1 MSTTASSANA
11 GIADDDRY
19 DLGLA
24 VVLRVVAQRWW
35 LILIVVALSAGMT
48 VRRANAV
55 SYMYE
60 ASTQV
65 AVTEASRDWVFGVAG
80 VEATDPI
87 RTIETQIQIAQSHPV
102 WEGAWERLGVERSKQ
117 ISHYAVETAGVS
129 DVLVFKVQS
138 ADPRLAEDAAI
149 AFAEAYVDVRKK
161 QVSTEL
167 HTLADFLT
175 ERSAAYQEDVSIL
188 DARIAELAG
197 REQDEE
203 FYRLLASAASA
214 NEALQAS
221 VLIEGGRSD
230 PELARLIAAREA
242 ALTLALEL
250 EKRADEVNLEA
261 ALLGTGPYLVDGV
274 AYAAGPLGT
283 PFARQMTVSVFAGLV
298 AGIALA
304 FVADY
309 LDDRLRRRERI
320 ERELVGIAVLGATPR
335 DRTLRRKGAG
345 VASMIRPV
353 SATADAYRSIRS
365 ALLARSEHSPVQT
378 LLITSPRQ
386 REGKT
391 VVAAELAT
399 VMARGGR
406 SVVLVDAN
414 LRKPRLHQRFGI
426 DPQPG
431 LSAVLVGEH
440 GLGSCLIEIPMSG
453 TTGRLRVLPAGAT
466 PDGVTRVLDGGRTV
480 EVLRALQADSD
491 LVIIDTTHLNSIADA
506 QVLAGVVDAVVV
518 VARRK
523 VTKRRQL
530 AVALTAVSKS
540 GVPVVWTVLNGFAD
554 RDRSIGSI
562 APRRAAEVVKIEK
575 IDLDTLGV
583 S

>member
-1 MSTTASSANA
+1 M
-11 GIADDDRY
+11 
-19 DLGLA
+19 
-24 VVLRVVAQRWW
+24 VLRVVAQRWW
-35 LILIVVALSAGMT
+35 LILIVIALSAAMT

-87 RTIETQIQIAQSHPV
+87 RTIETQIQIAMSHPV
-102 WEGAWERLGVERSKQ
+102 WEGAWDRLGVERSKQ
-117 ISHYAVETAGVS
+117 IADYDVVTFGVS

-138 ADPRLAEDAAI
+138 PDPRLAEDAAI
-149 AFAEAYVDVRKK
+149 AFAEAYVEVRKE
-161 QVSTEL
+161 QVATEL
-167 HTLADFLT
+167 RTLADFLT

-188 DARIAELAG
+188 DTRIAELSG

-261 ALLGTGPYLVDGV
+261 ALLGTGPYLMDGV
-274 AYAAGPLGT
+274 AYATGPLGT
-283 PFARQMTVSVFAGLV
+283 PFARQMTVAVVSGLAAGL
-298 AGIALA
+298 ALA
-304 FVADY
+304 FAADY
-309 LDDRLRRRERI
+309 LDDRLRRREGI
-320 ERELVGIAVLGATPR
+320 ERELVGVPVLGATPA
-335 DRTLRRKGAG
+335 DRSLRSHQGG
-345 VASMIRPV
+345 VASMLRPV

-365 ALLARSEHSPVQT
+365 ALLALNEHTPVQT
-378 LLITSPRQ
+378 LLVTSPGQ

-391 VVAAELAT
+391 TVATELAA

-406 SVVLVDAN
+406 SVVLVDGN
-414 LRKPRLHQRFGI
+414 LRKPRVHERFGV
-426 DPQPG
+426 DGEPG
-431 LSAVLVGEH
+431 LASVLVGEH
-440 GLGSCLIEIPMSG
+440 GLGSALIEIPMIG
-453 TTGRLRVLPAGAT
+453 TTGRLRLLPAGST
-466 PDGVTRVLDGGRTV
+466 DEGVTRVLDGTRTV

-491 LVIIDTTHLNSIADA
+491 LVIIDSTHLNSIADA
-506 QVLAGVVDAVVV
+506 QVLAGVVDGVVV

-523 VTKRRQL
+523 VTKRRKL
-530 AVALTAVSKS
+530 ASALAAVSKS

-554 RDRSIGSI
+554 RGRPIQGRGLRGQRRSD
-562 APRRAAEVVKIEK
+562 EVIRIDKL
-575 IDLDTLGV
+575 DLDSLGV